1 MSDSTQPGGTSTEN
15 YPATGTTAPA
25 FAGTVLL
32 TNVRPYGEGSPVN
45 VLITDGVISDLDA
58 SADTDADRT
67 VDGHGGVLLPGLVD
81 MHVHLRE
88 PGREETETI
97 ASGSAAA
104 AQGGFTA
111 VFTMANTQPVT
122 DQPVIAEG
130 VWYKGQQ
137 VGLCDVHPVGS
148 ITKGLEGKTLTEFGL
163 MTQSDAK
170 VRMFSDDGKCVE
182 NPVIM
187 RRAIEYARGL
197 DVLLAQHCEDPRL
210 TDDATAHEGEI
221 AGRLGLRGWPRAAE
235 EAIIARDALLARDYG
250 NRVHICH
257 ASTAGSVELL
267 KWAKGQGIPMTAEVT
282 PHHLLLSD
290 ELLETY
296 DGQYRVN
303 PPLRENSDIEALR
316 TALLEGTIDCVASDH
331 APHSA
336 EEKCC
341 AVAHARPA
349 HLGRAGPPARH
360 APGFARTPQRR
371 GPPPPRPAPRGA
383 HGRPAPPR
391 PPRHARPG
399 DLPGHHRR
407 GLCQDRPGRLALGG
421 QGHVR
426 APRPDHPA
434 ARPRPA
440 HRRRRARQPH
450 RGRRGLPVDR
460 QRTRTGLQGQQHPLR
475 GAHLQR

>member
-341 AVAHARPA
+341 EFELARPGM
-349 HLGRAGPPARH
+349 LGLETSLAIIAEVFVKTGLADWRWVAKVMSE
-360 APGFARTPQRR
+360 
-371 GPPPPRPAPRGA
+371 RPAQITQLPD
-383 HGRPAPPR
+383 HGRPIAVGEPANLTVVDEDSPWTVSGR
-391 PPRHARPG
+391 ELASKASNTPYEGRTFNAKVTTTLLR
-399 DLPGHHRR
+399 GHVT
-407 GLCQDRPGRLALGG
+407 CQDGAA
-421 QGHVR
+421 
-426 APRPDHPA
+426 APAGTHTA
-434 ARPRPA
+434 
-440 HRRRRARQPH
+440 
-450 RGRRGLPVDR
+450 
-460 QRTRTGLQGQQHPLR
+460 
-475 GAHLQR
+475 